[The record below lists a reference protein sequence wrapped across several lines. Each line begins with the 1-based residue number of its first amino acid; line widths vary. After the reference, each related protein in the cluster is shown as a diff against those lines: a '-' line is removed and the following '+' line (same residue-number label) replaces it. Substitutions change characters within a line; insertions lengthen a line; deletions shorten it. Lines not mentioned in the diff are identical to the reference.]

1 MNWKDLMPHYSMV
14 RLLVAH
20 FFPRWLQVL
29 VAWLNHTPNYEE
41 IAVWYTGWKG
51 LFPADI
57 ASDPQIQGNN
67 ALLTQSEPIANCILC
82 IEQFTRA
89 LDLMNR
95 SLAVGGLDYVPAP
108 VTVAPPPVTV
118 PQQPTILQA
127 SIPQGF
133 RELVE
138 YRCAQQG
145 ILFVPLVNRFQAGRP
160 MFRIGN
166 LQCYFDG
173 QVLLLFYSL
182 TLSPVYI

>member
-51 LFPADI
+51 LFPPEI
-57 ASDPQIQGNN
+57 ANDPQIQ
-67 ALLTQSEPIANCILC
+67 
-82 IEQFTRA
+82 EQFTRA

-95 SLAVGGLDYVPAP
+95 SLAVGGLDFVPAP
-108 VTVAPPPVTV
+108 ASAPPPPVTA
-118 PQQPTILQA
+118 PQPTVLQA
-127 SIPQGF
+127 SVPQGF

-160 MFRIGN
+160 VFRIGN
-166 LQCYFDG
+166 LHCYFDG
-173 QVLLLFYSL
+173 QVLSSL
-182 TLSPVYI
+182 RSPMLNTV